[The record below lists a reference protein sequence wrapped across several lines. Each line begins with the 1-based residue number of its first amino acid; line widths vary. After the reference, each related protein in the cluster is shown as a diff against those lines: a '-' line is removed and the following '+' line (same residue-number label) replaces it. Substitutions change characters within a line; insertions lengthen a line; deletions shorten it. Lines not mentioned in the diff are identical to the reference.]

1 MDPVPTIH
9 VLEKADYTRQH
20 IIPLPDALPL
30 PPLGPSSVRM
40 KTSLIS
46 LTTNNLTYAR
56 AGHLLGW
63 WDVHPLPPSIPDAFK
78 DASKYGRISGW
89 GYGEIIESNVP
100 EIPTGKQL
108 FGYLPIG
115 TLPVDLE
122 VKFPGTKNQVLVT
135 NSDRQHILPFYNRYL
150 LAPSK
155 AENPAPAA
163 HLGYDSLMQVLFETS
178 YNLNRHA
185 FAWDDVK
192 RVHPMGD
199 ATSWIASDAT
209 SWTAS
214 DASLTGATVIIF
226 AASGKTA
233 VSFAHQ
239 LRHNRPA
246 ESQPAAIIGVSSAAS
261 KAFTERTGF
270 YDRVLLYSDP
280 DGAKATAASGAKI
293 VLVDFGAR
301 DNAPAIWHAALAPT
315 AAEIAFVGVGGEVRP
330 MSHDEIMAGFAEG
343 AGLGR
348 VQANGSGLR
357 DKALEVGEEA
367 YFEEFLK
374 AWAGFKDGGGIPGVT
389 LKWAEGMGE
398 LAKAWDELADGK
410 IGPETGLLFWL

>member
-1 MDPVPTIH
+1 MDPVPIIH
-9 VLEKADYTRQH
+9 VLEKADYTKQH

-30 PPLGPSSVRM
+30 PLLAPSSVRM

-46 LTTNNLTYAR
+46 LTTSNFTYAR
-56 AGHLLGW
+56 VGHLLGW
-63 WDVHPLPPSIPDAFK
+63 WDVHPLPSSIPEAFK

-100 EIPTGKQL
+100 EIPAGKQF

-122 VKFPGTKNQVLVT
+122 VKLPGTKNQVLVT
-135 NSDRQHILPFYNRYL
+135 NSYRQHILPIYNRYL
-150 LAPSK
+150 LTPSK
-155 AENPAPAA
+155 AENPAPAT
-163 HLGYDSLMQVLFETS
+163 HLGYDSLMQILFETS
-178 YNLNRHA
+178 YNLNRHT
-185 FAWDDVK
+185 FAWDDAK

-199 ATSWIASDAT
+199 ATP
-209 SWTAS
+209 WTAS

-280 DGAKATAASGAKI
+280 DGAKATTASGAKI

-301 DNAPAIWHAALAPT
+301 DNAPATWHAALAPT

-330 MSHDEIMAGFAEG
+330 MSHDEIMAGFAKE
-343 AGLGR
+343 AALGR
-348 VQANGSGLR
+348 VQANASGLR
-357 DKALEVGEEA
+357 DKALEMGEEA

-398 LAKAWDELADGK
+398 WAKAWDELAEGK
-410 IGPETGLLFWL
+410 IGPETGLLFRL

>member
-1 MDPVPTIH
+1 MDLVPTIH
-9 VLEKADYTRQH
+9 VLEKADYTKQH

-30 PPLGPSSVRM
+30 PPLAPSSVRM

-46 LTTNNLTYAR
+46 LTTSNFTYAR
-56 AGHLLGW
+56 VGHLLGW

-89 GYGEIIESNVP
+89 GYGEIIESNIP
-100 EIPTGKQL
+100 EIPAGKQL

-122 VKFPGTKNQVLVT
+122 VKLPGTKNQVLVT
-135 NSDRQHILPFYNRYL
+135 NSYRQHILPIYNRYL
-150 LAPSK
+150 LTPSK

-178 YNLNRHA
+178 HNLNRHA
-185 FAWDDVK
+185 FAWDDAK

-199 ATSWIASDAT
+199 ATP
-209 SWTAS
+209 WTAS

-270 YDRVLLYSDP
+270 YDRVLLYSDA
-280 DGAKATAASGAKI
+280 DGAKGATAPGAKI

-301 DNAPAIWHAALAPT
+301 DDAPATWHAALAPT

-330 MSHDEIMAGFAEG
+330 MSHDEIMVGFAKG
-343 AGLGR
+343 AALRR
-348 VQANGSGLR
+348 VQANASGLR
-357 DKALEVGEEA
+357 DKALEMGEEA

-374 AWAGFKDGGGIPGVT
+374 AWAGFRDGGGIPGVT

-398 LAKAWDELADGK
+398 WAKAWDELAEGK

>member
-9 VLEKADYTRQH
+9 VLEKADYTKQH

-30 PPLGPSSVRM
+30 PPLAPSSVRM

-46 LTTNNLTYAR
+46 LTTNNFTYAR
-56 AGHLLGW
+56 IGHLLGW

-78 DASKYGRISGW
+78 DVSKYGRISGW

-100 EIPTGKQL
+100 EIPAGKQL
-108 FGYLPIG
+108 FGYLPVG

-122 VKFPGTKNQVLVT
+122 VKLPGTKNQVLVT
-135 NSDRQHILPFYNRYL
+135 NSYRQHILPIYNRYL
-150 LAPSK
+150 LVPPK

-178 YNLNRHA
+178 YNLNRHT
-185 FAWDDVK
+185 FAWDDAK

-199 ATSWIASDAT
+199 ATP
-209 SWTAS
+209 WTAS

-246 ESQPAAIIGVSSAAS
+246 QSQPAAIIGVSSAAS

-280 DGAKATAASGAKI
+280 DGAKAATASGAKI

-301 DNAPAIWHAALAPT
+301 DNASATWHAALAPT

-330 MSHDEIMAGFAEG
+330 MSHDEIMAGFAKG
-343 AGLGR
+343 AALGR
-348 VQANGSGLR
+348 VQANASGLR
-357 DKALEVGEEA
+357 DKALEIGEEA

-374 AWAGFKDGGGIPGVT
+374 VWADFKDAGGIPGVT
-389 LKWAEGMGE
+389 LKWVEGMGE
-398 LAKAWDELADGK
+398 WAKAWDELAEGK
-410 IGPETGLLFWL
+410 IGPETGLLFRL

>member
-20 IIPLPDALPL
+20 IISLPDALPL
-30 PPLGPSSVRM
+30 PPLEPSSVRM
-40 KTSLIS
+40 KTSVIS
-46 LTTNNLTYAR
+46 LTTNNFTYAR
-56 AGHLLGW
+56 AGHLFGW
-63 WDVHPLPPSIPDAFK
+63 WDVHSLPPSIPDAFQ

-122 VKFPGTKNQVLVT
+122 VKLPGTKNQVLVT
-135 NSDRQHILPFYNRYL
+135 NSYRQHILPIYNRYL

-155 AENPAPAA
+155 AENPAPAV

-185 FAWDDVK
+185 FAWDDAK

-199 ATSWIASDAT
+199 ATP
-209 SWTAS
+209 WTAS

-239 LRHNRPA
+239 LRHNRPV

-261 KAFTERTGF
+261 KAFTERTSF

-280 DGAKATAASGAKI
+280 DGAKAATASGAKI

-301 DNAPAIWHAALAPT
+301 DNAPATWHAALAPT

-330 MSHDEIMAGFAEG
+330 MSHDEIMAGFAKG

-348 VQANGSGLR
+348 VQANASGLR
-357 DKALEVGEEA
+357 DKALGMGEEA

-374 AWAGFKDGGGIPGVT
+374 AWVGFKDGGGIPGVT

-398 LAKAWDELADGK
+398 WAKAWDELADGK
-410 IGPETGLLFWL
+410 IGPDTGLLFWL